1 MVRSELDR
9 LRALVRKLVRV
20 IPEAGQEFYHDHCP
34 QQAAGIAYRVLFSIV
49 PLAIFLV
56 SIFGLILQNEALR
69 EDVVNAI
76 VEHLPVTVAGRKDV
90 EDALTSIATPFS
102 AAGLVSLAL
111 FAYASTG
118 MMSAIRFGLEA
129 AMHVTRSRP
138 TVRGKAVDLLL
149 VVGAGVLVLLLAG
162 LTLFGG
168 YVQRTSAKIGDALGM
183 GTGTLADLFLRLVSF
198 AVLLGVVLLLYRF
211 VPARGLRIRDGIAG
225 ALVTAILLELISL
238 ASGFVFDKATKF
250 SVIYGS
256 LTVGLVFLYSMYL
269 YASALLFGAEVA
281 AAWARPEPTEPG
293 LPVLT
298 QIKNGIVGL
307 FVSQP
312 DPEAQPR
319 KQDSK

>member
-1 MVRSELDR
+1 MRTLKQ
-9 LRALVRKLVRV
+9 LGRKLVRV
-20 IPEAGQEFYHDHCP
+20 FPEAGQEFYHDHCP
-34 QQAAGIAYRVLFSIV
+34 QQAAGISYRVLFSIV

-56 SIFGLILQNEALR
+56 SIFGLILQNDALR

-76 VEHLPVTVAGRKDV
+76 VARLPVTVAGRKDV
-90 EDALTSIATPFS
+90 ENALTSIATPFS

-138 TVRGKAVDLLL
+138 TIRGKAVDLLL
-149 VVGAGVLVLLLAG
+149 VVGAALLVLLIAG
-162 LTLFGG
+162 LTLFGAFI
-168 YVQRTSAKIGDALGM
+168 QRTSAKVGDALAM

-198 AVLLGVVLLLYRF
+198 SIVVGVVLLLYRF

-225 ALVTAILLELISL
+225 ALVTGILLELISL
-238 ASGFVFDKATKF
+238 ASGFVFNKATNF

-256 LTVGLVFLYSMYL
+256 LTVGLVFLYSTYL

-281 AAWARPEPTEPG
+281 AAWSRPEPTEPG

-298 QIKNGIVGL
+298 QIKRGILGL

-312 DPEAQPR
+312 DPEPQR
-319 KQDSK
+319 GKQDSSK

>member
-1 MVRSELDR
+1 MRTELSS
-9 LRALVRKLVRV
+9 LRGLGRKVVRV

-34 QQAAGIAYRVLFSIV
+34 QQAAGISYRVLFSIV

-56 SIFGLILQNEALR
+56 SIFGLILQNDALR

-76 VEHLPVTVAGRKDV
+76 VDRLPVTVAGRKDV

-102 AAGLVSLAL
+102 AAGLVSLAV
-111 FAYASTG
+111 FAYAATG

-138 TVRGKAVDLLL
+138 TVRGKGVDLLL
-149 VVGAGVLVLLLAG
+149 VVGAGLLVLVIAG
-162 LTLFGG
+162 LTVFGAF
-168 YVQRTSAKIGDALGM
+168 VQRTSARVGDALGM
-183 GTGTLADLFLRLVSF
+183 GTGALADLFLRLVSF
-198 AVLLGVVLLLYRF
+198 AVVVAVVLLLYRF
-211 VPARGLRIRDGIAG
+211 VPARGLRVRDGIAG
-225 ALVTAILLELISL
+225 AVITGVLLELISL
-238 ASGFVFDKATKF
+238 ASGFVFNKATNF

-269 YASALLFGAEVA
+269 YASALLLGAEVA

-298 QIKNGIVGL
+298 QIKRGVRGL
-307 FVSQP
+307 FVTQP
-312 DPEAQPR
+312 DPEPER
-319 KQDSK
+319 REQDSE